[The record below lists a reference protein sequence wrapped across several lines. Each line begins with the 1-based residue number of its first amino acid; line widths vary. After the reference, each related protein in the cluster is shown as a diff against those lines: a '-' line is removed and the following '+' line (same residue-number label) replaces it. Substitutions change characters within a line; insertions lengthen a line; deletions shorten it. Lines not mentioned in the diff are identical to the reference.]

1 MLDLTQTIE
10 QAEKLGF
17 GFISDESVNYFE
29 FPNER
34 ISIPFASFIH
44 SLAGFK
50 VLTSL
55 AKENLAEGKK
65 NLKSAHDNAREGAQL
80 ASKNKDAVGKPLSA
94 DDAEIIKLYVGNFLG
109 SIDKAQEVYL
119 SMYVITLVSKFEAY
133 IQNII
138 SEVSRYY
145 PATMKSGKM
154 ISVNEILQFKKMSLL
169 VEYLAENA
177 SAKSTEGTATEYLC
191 RLGSKYGIPICQ
203 FKELISEVE
212 YFIDIRHIQVHKN
225 GVIDSQFHQK
235 YSHAGNLGESINIDF
250 DLLAHMSYVFRLTAN
265 LIEVMLAVKFPKI
278 KQVQSENEV
287 DNFFIELERVCEG
300 EKQRFQD
307 QY

>member
-10 QAEKLGF
+10 QVEKLGF
-17 GFISDESVNYFE
+17 SYFSDESINYFD

-34 ISIPFASFIH
+34 VSAPYASFIH

-55 AKENLAEGKK
+55 AKENLSKGRE
-65 NLKSAHDNAREGAQL
+65 NLQDAHDNAREGAQL
-80 ASKNKDAVGKPLSA
+80 VFKKKKPTGKSLSA
-94 DDAEIIKLYVGNFLG
+94 EDAEMIRLHIGNFLG
-109 SIDKAQEVYL
+109 SIDTAQEVYL

-138 SEVSRYY
+138 TEVSRHY

-154 ISVNEILQFKKMSLL
+154 ISVNEVLQFKKMSLL

-177 SAKSTEGTATEYLC
+177 SAKSTDGTATEYLC
-191 RLGSKYGIPICQ
+191 RLGGKYGIPICQ
-203 FKELISEVE
+203 LKDLISEVE
-212 YFIDIRHIQVHKN
+212 YFADIRHVQVHKN
-225 GVIDSQFHQK
+225 GVIDSQFQHK
-235 YSHAGNLGESINIDF
+235 YPNAGNLGELIKIDF
-250 DLLAHMSYVFRLTAN
+250 ELLTQMTCIFRLTAN
-265 LIEVMLAVKFPKI
+265 LIEVMLAKKFPKI
-278 KQVQSENEV
+278 AQVENENDI
-287 DNFFIELERVCEG
+287 DNFFIELERICHG
-300 EKQRFQD
+300 EKYRFAD